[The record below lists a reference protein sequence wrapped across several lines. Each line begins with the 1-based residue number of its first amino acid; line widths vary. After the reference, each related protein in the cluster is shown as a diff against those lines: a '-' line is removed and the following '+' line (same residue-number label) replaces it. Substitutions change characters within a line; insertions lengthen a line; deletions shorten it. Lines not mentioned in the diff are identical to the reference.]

1 MNHAKQTEDCFK
13 FISNPPMKEKDAMKT
28 DFKTQLGLDPKTAES
43 TFDQATLLDYVN
55 LKLSSIG
62 QPTYGA
68 LSESK
73 FYDLNHSLLASY
85 QEKAR
90 LLADYLPP
98 CDQRIQNFLLE
109 YFSDLDSEEIPQLP
123 GQTLILD
130 RHGVART
137 LSLPAGSDHF
147 SSDIIDSYR
156 IQQGVLHNPKSDRRT
171 TKGVFHVGEGGLPIP
186 NDKKAVPKL
195 AAARLITKALNP
207 PAALRQLPFLAQEAQ
222 SAASWVSLL
231 LRPVVIPEVEGF
243 ISEKRL
249 EVRFFAPGN
258 LVSNLDFVE
267 SIFGNGG
274 DPFLA
279 KNDAGLDPEHW
290 TGHSGCVI
298 LAPHLV
304 GTTKK
309 ELGLPKRSEATER
322 QIRDGMCWEKEDEL
336 YNDGGAFKITCR
348 DTTGQVVTAIAD
360 NYFGYCKK
368 EVKTQIGFSANL
380 HGLAE
385 EEHAGGTLA
394 FTGYDLGEDFNL
406 SRFFPQVDQTFDGLV
421 ARIIDAIELQP
432 EGYAIDKNYPDII
445 YIPEDAHIELNNQTI
460 SWEKDGQAQEIKLL
474 PRHSYVLPSGYKVEM
489 LKPAA
494 GRRWRL
500 VGYTAE
506 SRVCHKPSTVSG
518 GGKSEISK
526 SISDA
531 IISGPV
537 FVSDFEKDFTLAQT
551 IIERNYSDRFR
562 DLYEEKPPSR
572 PLLSSERSLGSV
584 IKLLTPSETT
594 YSDDY
599 NQWLESIPQHVKELV
614 LIIKRFYKK
623 DWGKDWHHRFSV
635 DLING
640 APGNILR
647 YRGTPMVTQ
656 YLRVGYTNNG
666 SWRTFGLRKD
676 FMPAAK
682 ISLEDDITASV
693 VVPSEAIKHL
703 PVGWTAPSAKFVHN
717 CEFRFFQ
724 RPDDAIIR
732 GYDTQ
737 AEIDLSSSGSFLSNY
752 EPLEREHAHKEIEDA
767 IRFEQYTPP
776 MQELIRS
783 FHQANSGDYYATN
796 AFPRIV
802 DGKPTKNPRYLQV
815 RPDLRDIRATYLA
828 DMSTRL
834 FRRQDLDSQL
844 IRPVTSILPGRRN
857 NPAEPEAGVKPLCTF
872 NPIHY
877 MELPELFMEFIASI
891 TGKSPSTTGAGSEG
905 ALTKAPFN
913 ALPPIYDLNN
923 ALVAFLATE
932 QPAFI
937 TAAAYVGP
945 HYRVDHDIS
954 LLVPEIWCRL
964 RPEEADPQW
973 LIEHDYLDKIEDF
986 EHAGKI
992 VKASRLGYRINSKFV
1007 RIFFARVFNNPD
1019 SVLTEEML
1027 KPELQDM
1034 DNFVEG
1040 METILAAHREV
1051 AQNYFADGSVEL
1063 ACPPL
1068 RALLHIMAHGEYE
1081 GKSIEDPELR
1091 AMFSREVMLKSD
1103 WYQER
1108 LQSQQEH
1115 DVQAWKK
1122 HVQYLEQFL
1131 EKESHRTIAAELH
1144 LEERLRAAKDRLEHV
1159 HLPEYQKELC
1169 GSIGRQPID

>member
-1 MNHAKQTEDCFK
+1 
-13 FISNPPMKEKDAMKT
+13 MKT
-28 DFKTQLGLDPKTAES
+28 DFKTQLGLDPKTAAS
-43 TFDQATLLDYVN
+43 TFDKAALLEYVN

-62 QPTYGA
+62 QPTYGE
-68 LSESK
+68 LSNSE
-73 FYDLNHSLLASY
+73 FYDLNRSLLASY
-85 QEKAR
+85 QEKSR

-98 CDQRIQNFLLE
+98 CDQRIQSFLMD
-109 YFSDLDSEEIPQLP
+109 YFSDLDIAEIPHLP
-123 GQTLILD
+123 TLTLILD

-171 TKGVFHVGEGGLPIP
+171 TKGVFHVAEGGLPIP

-195 AAARLITKALNP
+195 AVARLFSKALNP
-207 PAALRQLPFLAQEAQ
+207 PAALRQLPFLAQEDTPAK
-222 SAASWVSLL
+222 SWVSLL

-279 KNDAGLDPEHW
+279 SNDAGLDPEHW

-298 LAPHLV
+298 LAPHLI

-309 ELGLPKRSEATER
+309 ELGLPNISEATER
-322 QIRDGMCWEKEDEL
+322 QKRDGMCWEKEDEL
-336 YNDGGAFKITCR
+336 YNEGGAFKITCR
-348 DTTGQVVTAIAD
+348 DASGRVVTAIAD

-394 FTGYDLGEDFNL
+394 FTGYDLGEDFRL
-406 SRFFPQVDQTFDGLV
+406 SRFFPEVDQTFDGLV
-421 ARIIDAIELQP
+421 ARSIDAIHLQP
-432 EGYAIDKNYPDII
+432 EGYAIDKTYSDIL
-445 YIPEDAHIELNNQTI
+445 YLPEDAHIELNQQTI
-460 SWEKDGQAQEIKLL
+460 TWTKDGEAQQIKLL
-474 PRHSYVLPSGYKVEM
+474 PRHTYVLPSGYKVEM
-489 LKPAA
+489 IKPAE

-531 IISGPV
+531 MISGPI
-537 FVSDFEKDFTLAQT
+537 FVSDFEKDFALAQT
-551 IIERNYSDRFR
+551 IIDRDYGDRFR
-562 DLYEEKPPSR
+562 DLYDEKPPSR
-572 PLLSSERSLGSV
+572 PLLSQDRSLGSV
-584 IKLLTPSETT
+584 IKLLTPSETV
-594 YSDDY
+594 YSDAY
-599 NQWLESIPQHVKELV
+599 NEWAESIPQHVKELV
-614 LIIKRFYKK
+614 LIIKRFYKD
-623 DWGKDWHHRFSV
+623 DWGKEWRKRFSV

-656 YLRVGYTNNG
+656 YLRVGYTDNG

-693 VVPSEAIKHL
+693 VVPSEAIQHL

-737 AEIDLSSSGSFLSNY
+737 AEIDLSSHGSFLSNY
-752 EPLEREHAHKEIEDA
+752 EPLERDHAVHEIEDA
-767 IRFEQYTPP
+767 IRFEQYTEP
-776 MQELIRS
+776 MQDLIRE
-783 FHQANSGDYYATN
+783 FHEADRGDYYATN
-796 AFPRIV
+796 AYPRMV

-815 RPDLRDIRATYLA
+815 RPDLRNIRATYLA

-834 FRRQDLDSQL
+834 YRRQDLKSQL

-937 TAAAYVGP
+937 TAAGYVGP
-945 HYRVDHDIS
+945 HCRVDHDIS

-964 RPEEADPQW
+964 RPEEANPQW
-973 LIEHDYLDKIEDF
+973 LIEHEYLDKVEDF
-986 EHAGKI
+986 EYLGKT
-992 VKASRLGYRINSKFV
+992 VKASRLGYRINAKFV
-1007 RIFFARVFNNPD
+1007 RIFFGRVFNNPD
-1019 SVLTEEML
+1019 SVLTEVML

-1034 DNFVEG
+1034 DTFVEG
-1040 METILAAHREV
+1040 METVLAAHREV
-1051 AQNYFADGSVEL
+1051 AQNYFEDGSIEL

-1068 RALLHIMAHGEYE
+1068 RALLHIMANGEYE
-1081 GKSIEDPELR
+1081 GQTLESPELR
-1091 AMFSREVMLKSD
+1091 AMFNREAMLASD
-1103 WYQER
+1103 WYQAR
-1108 LQSQQEH
+1108 LKSQQEH
-1115 DVQAWKK
+1115 DIQAWEG
-1122 HVQYLEQFL
+1122 HVQYLQHFL
-1131 EKESHRTIAAELH
+1131 QKESHRNIAGQLH
-1144 LEERLRAAKDRLEHV
+1144 IEERLSAAKARLEHV
-1159 HLPEYQKELC
+1159 NQASYPDELR
-1169 GSIGRQPID
+1169 GSIGRQPIPVAFPA